1 MSDLRQLKKQTS
13 ALLDGLGTGPDE
25 VAESLEAAGVHGV
38 PKDNRSCAVAV
49 YVSALM
55 GSDPRKSARCGS
67 GTVPC

>member
-13 ALLDGLGTGPDE
+13 ALLDGLGSGPDE

-49 YVSALM
+49 
-55 GSDPRKSARCGS
+55 
-67 GTVPC
+67 